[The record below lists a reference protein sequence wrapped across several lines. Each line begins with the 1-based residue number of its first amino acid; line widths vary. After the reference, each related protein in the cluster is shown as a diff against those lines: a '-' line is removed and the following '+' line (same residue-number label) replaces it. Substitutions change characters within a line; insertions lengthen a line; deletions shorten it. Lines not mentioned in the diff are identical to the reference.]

1 MSAPVAVTKGN
12 TMFGF
17 LIGTLSLIGLI
28 KVARWGRYGHRG
40 YGGGP
45 RRWMMRRLF
54 QELDTTPGQE
64 KVIAQATEN
73 AERVMWQAREQF
85 FRSRSA
91 YANAMRGE
99 TFDSAAVNESFEAQ
113 QASVDEVKK
122 AVREGMQ
129 SIHEALTPE
138 QRKRLGDLIEFGP
151 RAMHGGGCGHGR
163 FGHSHHHGYRPA
175 GGEPNSV
182 NL

>member
-1 MSAPVAVTKGN
+1 MSAPVAVRKGN

-28 KVARWGRYGHRG
+28 KVARWGRHGHR
-40 YGGGP
+40 GGP

-54 QELDTTPGQE
+54 QHLDTTPGQE
-64 KVIAQATEN
+64 KVIAQAAEN
-73 AERVMWQAREQF
+73 AERVMYQAREQL
-85 FRSRSA
+85 FRARSS

-99 TFDSAAVNESFEAQ
+99 TFDSATVNEAFEAQ
-113 QASVDEVKK
+113 QATVDEVKK

-129 SIHEALTPE
+129 SVHEALSPE

-151 RAMHGGGCGHGR
+151 RALHGGGCGHAR
-163 FGHSHHHGYRPA
+163 FGHWHHGYRPA
-175 GGEPNSV
+175 GGEPSSV

>member
-17 LIGTLSLIGLI
+17 LVGTLSLIGLI

-40 YGGGP
+40 GGP

-54 QELDTTPGQE
+54 QHLDTTPGQE

-73 AERVMWQAREQF
+73 AERVMYQAREQL
-85 FRSRSA
+85 FRARST
-91 YANAMRGE
+91 YANAVRGE
-99 TFDSAAVNESFEAQ
+99 TFDSSAVNEAFEAQ

-129 SIHEALTPE
+129 AMHEALTPD

-151 RAMHGGGCGHGR
+151 RAMHGGGCGHAR
-163 FGHSHHHGYRPA
+163 FDHSHHGYRPA
-175 GGEPNSV
+175 GGEPSSV

>member
-1 MSAPVAVTKGN
+1 
-12 TMFGF
+12 MFGF
-17 LIGTLSLIGLI
+17 LIGTLSLIGLV
-28 KVARWGRYGHRG
+28 KVARWGRYGQRG

-54 QELDTTPGQE
+54 QHLDTTPGQE

-73 AERVMWQAREQF
+73 AERVMYQAREQF
-85 FRSRSA
+85 FRARST
-91 YANAMRGE
+91 YANAVRGE
-99 TFDSAAVNESFEAQ
+99 TFDSTAVNEAFEAQ

-129 SIHEALTPE
+129 AMHEALSPE
-138 QRKRLGDLIEFGP
+138 QRKALGDLIEYGP
-151 RAMHGGGCGHGR
+151 RAMHGGGGCGHHGR
-163 FGHSHHHGYRPA
+163 FGHARHHGYRPA
-175 GGEPNSV
+175 SGEPNSV